1 MAYFLDIVGSMVIGS
16 IVVLILLVLN
26 LNIISSSS
34 ENLNTN
40 IAQRDLTT
48 AVWVMEY
55 DFYKIGYRVTGNKIA
70 TADSNEI
77 KFYTDL
83 DNDGNQDSIRY
94 YLGKVSEY
102 KSTSNPYD
110 RPLYRKENDDDVA
123 TAFPVVNFNLAY
135 HDSIGNRISYSKL
148 KSQASRDIVKT
159 ITVVLAIESGEPIE
173 GNYQTSQWEKK
184 ITPKNLR

>member
-1 MAYFLDIVGSMVIGS
+1 MAHMLDIVGSMVIGAV
-16 IVVLILLVLN
+16 VVLILLVLN

-55 DFYKIGYRVTGNKIA
+55 DMYKMGYRVSGGKIA
-70 TADSNEI
+70 IADSNEL

-83 DNDGNQDSIRY
+83 DNDGNQDSIHY
-94 YLGKVSEY
+94 FLGELSEY
-102 KSTSNPYD
+102 SSTSNPDD
-110 RPLYRKENDDDVA
+110 RPLYRRENSNYVA
-123 TAFPVVNFNLAY
+123 TAFSVVKFNLTY
-135 HDSIGNRISYSKL
+135 HDSIGNAIDYAALQNQSARAL
-148 KSQASRDIVKT
+148 VRT
-159 ITVVLAIESGEPIE
+159 INVGIAIESGEPIE
-173 GNYQTSQWEKK
+173 GIYQTSQWEKK

>member
-55 DFYKIGYRVTGNKIA
+55 DLYKIGYRTTGSKLA
-70 TADSNEI
+70 TADSSEI

-94 YLGKVSEY
+94 YLGNVSEY
-102 KSTSNPYD
+102 SSTSNPLD
-110 RPLYRKENDDDVA
+110 RPLYRQENNDSVS
-123 TAFPVVNFNLAY
+123 TAFPVVNFSLAY
-135 HDSIGNRISYSKL
+135 HDSIGNRINY
-148 KSQASRDIVKT
+148 ASLTNQTTRDNVRS
-159 ITVVLAIESGEPIE
+159 ITVKLAIESGEPID

>member
-16 IVVLILLVLN
+16 VVVLILLVLN

-55 DFYKIGYRVTGNKIA
+55 DLYKIGYRTTGSKIA

-83 DNDGNQDSIRY
+83 DNDGNQDSIHY
-94 YLGKVSEY
+94 YLGNVSEY
-102 KSTSNPYD
+102 SSTSNPLD
-110 RPLYRKENDDDVA
+110 RPLYRKENNESIS
-123 TAFPVVNFNLAY
+123 TAFPVVNFNLTY
-135 HDSIGNRISYSKL
+135 HDSIGNRINYSSL
-148 KSQASRDIVKT
+148 TSQSGRDIVKT
-159 ITVVLAIESGEPIE
+159 ITVKLAIESGEPIE
-173 GNYQTSQWEKK
+173 GNYQISEWAKK